1 MPAADAGPGDPSSAG
16 FDAGFDAGFEVLSSA
31 PGEAGGW
38 ELAARVP
45 PESRLFLGHF
55 PGRPIVPGVALLALV
70 ARAAADWRGAAGALL
85 GVRGLKLRRPVGP
98 GEALA
103 LRLGPGTPASAPPD
117 VGEEIAFE
125 LRRTEGDREAVAT
138 GRVRL
143 GRPADR
149 TGR

>member
-1 MPAADAGPGDPSSAG
+1 MPAAEGGAPPSYAG
-16 FDAGFDAGFEVLSSA
+16 FGAGFEVLRSA

-117 VGEEIAFE
+117 GAGEEIAFE
-125 LRRTEGDREAVAT
+125 LRRAEGNREAIAT
-138 GRVRL
+138 GRVRV
-143 GRPADR
+143 GRLADPTAR
-149 TGR
+149 